1 MSESEKM
8 APHAAMEM
16 VFITRAL
23 KVRQYDCM
31 WFASLVRVTV
41 CER

>member
-23 KVRQYDCM
+23 KVRQWLYV
-31 WFASLVRVTV
+31 FANVVEVTV
-41 CER
+41 C